1 LCFGLTSTQQERS
14 QFRYTYSSYQ
24 LEYSRNLLFKSGRKL
39 DQVYQGLIDRTRNLL
54 DVPRLKTIF
63 GRKKRPHQTRLKSGR
78 LEKIL
83 ERSVHNLTVFKLH
96 FGRLTLK
103 MYDKRERVL
112 RIELI
117 VNNTAEL
124 RCGKGTEKLPGILE
138 RSQQMIVEFLAVV
151 QAAHLSFLPAEQL
164 DSLPMPT
171 YRGQQRLAG
180 VDIQKTRMR
189 AVAQALIAL
198 APQPAG
204 FTAEQLAAR
213 VRAQHAA
220 YDLRKFRGK
229 TLVQRIA
236 NSRRYR
242 VRRLGIRTIAALLIL
257 RENVLKPLLAGVAR
271 PKRGRP
277 PKNIHPLD
285 LHYQSLQRQMLSTLQ
300 YLKLAA

>member
-1 LCFGLTSTQQERS
+1 
-14 QFRYTYSSYQ
+14 
-24 LEYSRNLLFKSGRKL
+24 
-39 DQVYQGLIDRTRNLL
+39 
-54 DVPRLKTIF
+54 
-63 GRKKRPHQTRLKSGR
+63 
-78 LEKIL
+78 
-83 ERSVHNLTVFKLH
+83 
-96 FGRLTLK
+96 
-103 MYDKRERVL
+103 
-112 RIELI
+112 
-117 VNNTAEL
+117 
-124 RCGKGTEKLPGILE
+124 
-138 RSQQMIVEFLAVV
+138 MIVEFLAVV

-180 VDIQKTRMR
+180 VDIQKPRMR

-198 APQPAG
+198 APQPGG

-213 VRAQHAA
+213 VLAQHGRSMAKYNPRKAA